1 MRAACVLIWR
11 PVRDSDYF
19 ARATSR
25 NEASACPVA
34 GHVAHD
40 RDFLRLGRVVAHRT
54 IAHAFS
60 VAQLAR
66 ALRSRTVQLAATI
79 RGMRYAFT
87 GVKEVLAKAN
97 PPKSGDDLA
106 GVSARDA
113 VERVAA
119 RAVLADLTLRE
130 LRENPVVPYEQD
142 ELTRLVEDELH
153 EPAFRAVAH
162 LTVGQFREWLL
173 DIRTTGATLRSV
185 APGLT
190 PEMVAAAAK
199 LMSNFDLMTV
209 GAKCEVVVRANNTL
223 GLPGRLSSRCQPNHP
238 SDDVQG
244 ILASAREGLAYGC
257 GDAVI
262 GINPA
267 TDTAESTAEILRV
280 IDDLCK
286 RNEIPTQHCVLSHV
300 TVQMKALEL
309 GCPMDLMFQ
318 SVAGTEQANAS
329 FGISAAL
336 LDDAWALIKQKG
348 TAKGPNRMYFESG
361 QGSAL
366 SSQSHHGADQVTIE
380 ARCYGLA
387 RRYDPFLVN
396 TVVGFIGPEY
406 LEDGPQI
413 SRAALEDHC
422 MGKLMGLP
430 MGCDACFTYH
440 ARMTQ
445 DELESLK
452 VLLGVA
458 GCTYLMSMPVGDDI
472 MLNYQS
478 TSYHDIATLRRL
490 LHKRPTPEFDAW
502 LTSRGIWAGDGP
514 GPRFGDVSAVR

>member
-1 MRAACVLIWR
+1 
-11 PVRDSDYF
+11 
-19 ARATSR
+19 
-25 NEASACPVA
+25 
-34 GHVAHD
+34 
-40 RDFLRLGRVVAHRT
+40 
-54 IAHAFS
+54 
-60 VAQLAR
+60 
-66 ALRSRTVQLAATI
+66 VQLASTI
-79 RGMRYAFT
+79 RGVRYAF
-87 GVKEVLAKAN
+87 GSVKEVLAKAN

-106 GVSARDA
+106 GVSARDS

-119 RAVLADLTLRE
+119 RAVLAGLTLAE

-142 ELTRLVEDELH
+142 EVTRVVEDDLDD
-153 EPAFRAVAH
+153 AAYRAISH

-173 DIRTTGATLRSV
+173 DIDTSGPTLRAV

-190 PEMVAAAAK
+190 PEMAAAACK

-209 GAKCEVVVRANNTL
+209 GAKCQVVVRANSTL

-238 SDDVQG
+238 TDDVEG
-244 ILASAREGLAYGC
+244 ILASMREGLSYGC

-262 GINPA
+262 GVNPA
-267 TDTAESTAEILRV
+267 TDTPESTAEILTAIDRV
-280 IDDLCK
+280 L
-286 RNEIPTQHCVLSHV
+286 RANEIPTQHCVLSHV
-300 TVQMKALEL
+300 TVQMKALGEL
-309 GCPMDLMFQ
+309 RCPMDLMFQ
-318 SVAGTEQANAS
+318 SLAGTEAGNRA
-329 FGISAAL
+329 FGIHVSL
-336 LDDAWALIKQKG
+336 LDEAWAMMKERG
-348 TAKGPNRMYFESG
+348 STKGPNRMYFETG

-366 SSQSHHGADQVTIE
+366 SSAAHHGADQVTIE

-387 RRYDPFLVN
+387 RRWRPFLVN

-413 SRAALEDHC
+413 TRAALEDHF
-422 MGKLMGLP
+422 MGKLLGLP

-452 VLLGVA
+452 VVLGAA
-458 GCTYLMSMPVGDDI
+458 GCTYLMSLPVGDDI

-478 TSYHDIATLRRL
+478 TSYHDIPTLRRL

-502 LTSRGIWAGDGP
+502 LDARGIWRGEDP
-514 GPRFGDVSAVR
+514 GPKFGDVAAILLAR